1 MVFKSVLDPDF
12 NYRNAASTDIRLTF
26 ERIRREQE
34 ERSGNRKVKQ
44 AVSVPVAETR
54 SKAPVKPSQPR
65 AVASIRST

>member
-44 AVSVPVAETR
+44 GGICPGRRDKKQGSG
-54 SKAPVKPSQPR
+54 
-65 AVASIRST
+65 